1 MRVGSG
7 SVRISA
13 SILSADFARLGE
25 QLRALE
31 ATGRVERVHV
41 DVMDGVFV
49 PNISIGLPVVEAVRR
64 SCNLP
69 IAVHL
74 MIVSPERYV
83 ERFVDAG
90 ASLVAVHVE
99 ACPHLHRDLALIE
112 KAGARPGVALNPGTA
127 ASVLDAVLPDISQI
141 LVMSV
146 DPGYGGQ
153 AFLPQSLR
161 KIAQLRRMCDERG
174 LATEIAV
181 DGGINAET
189 APAVLAAGADILV
202 VGSAL
207 FARGSLED
215 AVAAI
220 VEAARP

>member
-1 MRVGSG
+1 
-7 SVRISA
+7 VRISA
-13 SILSADFARLGE
+13 SILSADLARLGE

-31 ATGRVERVHV
+31 ATGHVECVHV
-41 DVMDGVFV
+41 DVMDGIFV
-49 PNISIGLPVVEAVRR
+49 PNISIGIPIVEAVRR
-64 SCNLP
+64 SCDLP

-74 MIVSPERYV
+74 MIVSPDRYV

-99 ACPHLHRDLALIE
+99 ACPHLHRDLALIAR
-112 KAGARPGVALNPGTA
+112 AGARPAVAINPGTA
-127 ASVLDAVLPDISQI
+127 ACALDAILPDVAQV

-146 DPGYGGQ
+146 NPGFGGQ

-174 LATEIAV
+174 LAVEIAV
-181 DGGINAET
+181 DGGVNADT
-189 APAVLAAGADILV
+189 APAILAAGADVLV

-220 VEAARP
+220 ANAARP